1 MLDAFARALE
11 KRPDLRLKIGGGGVE
26 EAALKR
32 QAGRLKI
39 DAAVDFLGA
48 LDNGA
53 VLRLMRGSDV
63 FVLASRNETFGVVFI
78 EALSQGLPVIA
89 TRCGGPEGIVNGNNG
104 LLVPKEQPEALAEAL
119 LEMAE
124 NRARY
129 PAEALR
135 AACLEEFGEQAV
147 TGRLKAVYAQVLA
160 Q

>member
-1 MLDAFARALE
+1 M
-11 KRPDLRLKIGGGGVE
+11 
-26 EAALKR
+26 
-32 QAGRLKI
+32 
-39 DAAVDFLGA
+39 
-48 LDNGA
+48 
-53 VLRLMRGSDV
+53 
-63 FVLASRNETFGVVFI
+63 
-78 EALSQGLPVIA
+78 
-89 TRCGGPEGIVNGNNG
+89 NGNNG

>member
-1 MLDAFARALE
+1 M
-11 KRPDLRLKIGGGGVE
+11 
-26 EAALKR
+26 
-32 QAGRLKI
+32 
-39 DAAVDFLGA
+39 DFLGA

-53 VLRLMRGSDV
+53 VLRLMRGSDA

-147 TGRLKAVYAQVLA
+147 TGRLKAVYAQVWA